1 MAETTKEE
9 VMSMRTCCL
18 VLTTITLLGCF
29 KTVVIRP
36 VIDVRDPI
44 PRGVKLDDQRQD
56 KGFPAVDEVR
66 PERML
71 RRR

>member
-1 MAETTKEE
+1 M
-9 VMSMRTCCL
+9 
-18 VLTTITLLGCF
+18 TITLLGCF

-44 PRGVKLDDQRQD
+44 PKGVKLDDQRQD

>member
-1 MAETTKEE
+1 MGIR
-9 VMSMRTCCL
+9 SLCL
-18 VLTTITLLGCF
+18 VLMTTSLLGCF

-44 PRGVKLDDQRQD
+44 PKGIKLDDQRQD

>member
-1 MAETTKEE
+1 MAETTKEK
-9 VMSMRTCCL
+9 VMGMRSL
-18 VLTTITLLGCF
+18 FFILMTITLLGCF

-44 PRGVKLDDQRQD
+44 PKGVKLDDQRQD

-66 PERML
+66 PERIL